1 MRRVVAAAICSV
13 LLASCGSGD
22 VTLTEY
28 IGEVEVLTN
37 AMYGQLD
44 RVTTEVTSASVTVED
59 IQVAYAQA
67 AVAFRQ
73 FSDGLQT
80 LEPPPEV
87 AETHHAALG
96 MAAKLAGA
104 GEAFAA
110 RADLIAG
117 EQELDQLF
125 TSPEGQALQA
135 AQGEIVAFCQARQAE
150 FDATAD
156 REGLSDAPWIPAEM
170 KEVVLVAFGCD
181 RSDPDD
187 NAP

>member
-1 MRRVVAAAICSV
+1 MRRVVAAAICSA

-28 IGEVEVLTN
+28 IGEVEALTN

-44 RVTTEVTSASVTVED
+44 RVSTEVASAPVTVED
-59 IQVAYAQA
+59 IQVAYTQA
-67 AVAFRQ
+67 AAAFRE
-73 FSDGLQT
+73 FSDGLTT

-87 AETHHAALG
+87 AETHDAALG
-96 MAAKLAGA
+96 MAASLAGA

-110 RADLIAG
+110 RADLIEG

-125 TSPEGQALQA
+125 AGPEGQALQA
-135 AQGEIVAFCQARQAE
+135 AEQEIVAFCRARQAE

-156 REGLSDAPWIPAEM
+156 REGLSDAPWIPSEM

-181 RSDPDD
+181 RAEQGDSP
-187 NAP
+187 